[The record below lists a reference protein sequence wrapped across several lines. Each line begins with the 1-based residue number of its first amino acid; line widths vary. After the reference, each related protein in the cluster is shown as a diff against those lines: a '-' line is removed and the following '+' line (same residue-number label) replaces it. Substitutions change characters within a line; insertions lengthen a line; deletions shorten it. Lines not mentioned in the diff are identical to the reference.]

1 MAPVGGRGACASTPA
16 LPRGPGDPGSLA
28 GWPLRVSGG
37 CASLPQARRSA
48 QSAEILALLPAR
60 AKVLLSWGLHVRFAR
75 ECLPLSAVNDHVRG
89 ASVPSKSFEVS
100 RGNSAGGAAVRAA
113 ECVGSKWA
121 PRWGPATTQW
131 RAGAFVP
138 RHRRARRTRLRHQE
152 PYRRDP
158 HGPTSSRRSR
168 NQLIQLTLPGAEK
181 YILLVWR
188 HSLQPSLP
196 TDSRVRPRHS
206 RLPHTRQ
213 HLPLPPRRIEER
225 TPSQLVRWQ
234 IAPMACSSATETAP
248 VPHLPKVPRV
258 RPPPSC

>member
-1 MAPVGGRGACASTPA
+1 MVGRYCATGLGACGGASSRAVPARPPGTLSCSVNQVDPA
-16 LPRGPGDPGSLA
+16 L
-28 GWPLRVSGG
+28 
-37 CASLPQARRSA
+37 
-48 QSAEILALLPAR
+48 
-60 AKVLLSWGLHVRFAR
+60 
-75 ECLPLSAVNDHVRG
+75 VRG

-100 RGNSAGGAAVRAA
+100 RGNSTGGAAVRAA
-113 ECVGSKWA
+113 ECVGWKWA
-121 PRWGPATTQW
+121 ARWGPATTQW

-168 NQLIQLTLPGAEK
+168 NQLIQLTLPGVEE

-188 HSLQPSLP
+188 YSLQPSLP

-213 HLPLPPRRIEER
+213 HLPLPPPGSRRGPLLSWFAGR
-225 TPSQLVRWQ
+225 SRRWH
-234 IAPMACSSATETAP
+234 ALRRP
-248 VPHLPKVPRV
+248 
-258 RPPPSC
+258 RPPPCPICRRCRGCGHLLPAD